1 MHINFIEND
10 FNIAKIN
17 IDKLYSKLIMKK
29 VTVNYLAL
37 MIATAFIAGGC
48 NGLKKMAQN
57 ANTIQRSITPN
68 PLEMHAGKVP
78 VNITVSFPAKYFDKK
93 AYLVCTPSV
102 KSQKTSDEIKMK
114 PATLQGVK
122 VKDNNTV
129 IDYKAGGSYTYKD
142 TIDYADI
149 YKRSDLM
156 LSMKAT
162 KGTET
167 VDVADIKIGDG
178 INVTP
183 LLVEE
188 GIKVDDN
195 LVNKT
200 AAGSSNAAGMTVE
213 AKIAKPTSSIS
224 TKGVTVY
231 YPMQKAALDKK
242 EQKKTDVST
251 FVSDVQQ
258 AAGDEN
264 VKIKSIQVASYASP
278 DGPEDMNEKLVDQRG
293 KTGEN
298 FAKDQLKKVDGAN
311 NVISRQTTQAEDWE
325 GFKKEAEASDL
336 KDKDLI
342 LRVLSMYSDP
352 NVREREIKNISA
364 AYTGLK
370 SSVLPKLRRSEIKA
384 VLETKEKTEAELI
397 NLAKSDPSQL
407 SQEEALYT
415 STLPNLDVDT
425 KINLLNDY
433 VSKYP
438 NDWRAYNNLG
448 VNYIKKNDL
457 ASAKTQLEKAK
468 SIDANQSA
476 VYNNLGVVDLAN
488 GDIVA
493 AKEDLGK
500 GKNLGSDEAGYNLG
514 VINIREGEYAKAVAN
529 FGSRPTFNKALA
541 ETLNKNTSAAA
552 STLNSVESEDAWIDY
567 LKAVVAARNNNEDGV
582 VSNLKNAVKK
592 NSDLKNFAK
601 EDVEFIRYFD
611 EANFKAIVD

>member
-1 MHINFIEND
+1 
-10 FNIAKIN
+10 
-17 IDKLYSKLIMKK
+17 MKK

-78 VNITVSFPAKYFDKK
+78 VNITVSFTANYFDKK
-93 AYLVCTPSV
+93 AFLVCTPSV

-488 GDIVA
+488 GDIEA